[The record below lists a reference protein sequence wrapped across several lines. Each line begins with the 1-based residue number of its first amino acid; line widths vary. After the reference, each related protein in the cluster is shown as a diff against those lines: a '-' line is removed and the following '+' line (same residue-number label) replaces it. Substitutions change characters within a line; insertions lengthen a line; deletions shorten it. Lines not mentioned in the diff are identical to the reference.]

1 MEKTEKVLE
10 KPEENFQ
17 VGISIDT
24 LPSYT
29 LKELAIFQ
37 IQDEHISKV
46 QEILNQKIRI
56 DKYQW
61 KNQHQC

>member
-37 IQDEHISKV
+37 IQDEHID
-46 QEILNQKIRI
+46 EKII
-56 DKYQW
+56 TKEEKTYI
-61 KNQHQC
+61 CE